1 MINEEEKEHNEWNQ
15 TTLVPGSELTT
26 QLPGTLSN
34 LYFRTIR
41 YSCTFWKKWISISW
55 IQPRY
60 RCLEILRCLSIK

>member
-41 YSCTFWKKWISISW
+41 YSCTFWKKM
-55 IQPRY
+55 
-60 RCLEILRCLSIK
+60 